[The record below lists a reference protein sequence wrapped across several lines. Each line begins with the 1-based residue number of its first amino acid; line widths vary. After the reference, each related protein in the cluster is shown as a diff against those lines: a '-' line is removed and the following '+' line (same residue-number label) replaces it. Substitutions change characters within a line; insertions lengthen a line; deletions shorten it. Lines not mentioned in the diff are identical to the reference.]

1 MIRALGELN
10 DQNKVEKYLK
20 ENVLISYE
28 QLIENEPSKVFEVR
42 FANQSSA
49 SKAFITLQS
58 KLIGSSDF
66 QVEG

>member
-1 MIRALGELN
+1 MIRALGEFN

-42 FANQSSA
+42 FANQS
-49 SKAFITLQS
+49 
-58 KLIGSSDF
+58 
-66 QVEG
+66 